1 MSKKTI
7 TFFVLTTILVIVGAI
22 GYGFYLDGVIS
33 KNLSNPLSES
43 ANNSPYI
50 PYIYVT
56 SGLLSKSLTKN
67 YSNGVI
73 PKFTDAI
80 PVDSYSFSQSLFD
93 SYGHALVGFTSAEVE
108 SGKYQDFESR
118 PFRIVG
124 IFKTSIGKTPY
135 MLLVEQWLDRDY
147 TVKFVLL
154 VVMQDSFGDFEY
166 QNALGTRSLR
176 FYSPI
181 TQIKDVEAC
190 LSIPPAG
197 EAYCRWFKNHQDS
210 INSLGRLWIEKNI
223 IPTQIANYPL
233 IATLPIVTTSIK

>member
-80 PVDSYSFSQSLFD
+80 PVDSYSFSQKPIVIPGDQRVVVEVMAKTNKFGDVEVSL
-93 SYGHALVGFTSAEVE
+93 T
-108 SGKYQDFESR
+108 
-118 PFRIVG
+118 
-124 IFKTSIGKTPY
+124 
-135 MLLVEQWLDRDY
+135 LDGQIYVTLQRGDKIAACINEK
-147 TVKFVLL
+147 TVKFLRRK
-154 VVMQDSFGDFEY
+154 QETFY
-166 QNALGTRSLR
+166 GTLRSKLHW
-176 FYSPI
+176 
-181 TQIKDVEAC
+181 
-190 LSIPPAG
+190 G
-197 EAYCRWFKNHQDS
+197 EAPR
-210 INSLGRLWIEKNI
+210 E
-223 IPTQIANYPL
+223 
-233 IATLPIVTTSIK
+233 